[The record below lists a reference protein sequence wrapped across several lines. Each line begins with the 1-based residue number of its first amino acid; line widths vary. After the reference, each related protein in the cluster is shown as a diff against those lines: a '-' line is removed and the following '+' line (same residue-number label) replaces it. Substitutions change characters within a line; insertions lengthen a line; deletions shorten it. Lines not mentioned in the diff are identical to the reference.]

1 MLPINQNSA
10 AAKKS
15 GKRRMGWAALL
26 KRSFNIEVLR
36 CPKCAGRMK
45 LVELVM
51 SGERIRDT
59 LVAN

>member
-1 MLPINQNSA
+1 
-10 AAKKS
+10 
-15 GKRRMGWAALL
+15 MGWAALL